1 MPSTSA
7 KQHRFMAAIAHSPSF
22 AKKVGVSQSVG
33 KDFTAADKGKTFKQ
47 GGIMKKSKFFTGG
60 EMEGF
65 TPDESYDEEGNPST
79 VYRKSF
85 GSGVSMKKD
94 QSKPVRRIVS
104 RAEAKAIED
113 ETKRN
118 EALIASDKES
128 AIKRGKD
135 SIGEGARKFRSDFA
149 KQTAQETN
157 LRQAARAKQTYQKGG
172 GVKNLKS
179 LFKGKESYGEEL
191 KEAKAIKS
199 GKISPQQY
207 AKGEG
212 MEKAKYAKG
221 GGIESRGKT
230 KGTMVRM
237 AMGGSVGSASRR
249 ADGIAQRGKT
259 KC

>member
-1 MPSTSA
+1 M
-7 KQHRFMAAIAHSPSF
+7 
-22 AKKVGVSQSVG
+22 
-33 KDFTAADKGKTFKQ
+33 DD
-47 GGIMKKSKFFTGG
+47 
-60 EMEGF
+60 
-65 TPDESYDEEGNPST
+65 EGNTRSKYEIDPDSRRAHGLYDKAPT
-79 VYRKSF
+79 PKATSKDTPKATPKAVSKVTPQRAAPQTFESMASKARDAGNSSGDKPYKYTPKVVDYGDEGDRLRARKGDFEDQFKGIGRAGRLYRR
-85 GSGVSMKKD
+85 D
-94 QSKPVRRIVS
+94 
-104 RAEAKAIED
+104 AEAG
-113 ETKRN
+113 
-118 EALIASDKES
+118 
-128 AIKRGKD
+128 IKPYK
-135 SIGEGARKFRSDFA
+135 
-149 KQTAQETN
+149 
-157 LRQAARAKQTYQKGG
+157 KGG
-172 GVKNLKS
+172 NVKNLKS
-179 LFKGKESYGEEL
+179 LFKGKETYGEEL